1 MSSPQLTTQVPRP
14 EILDALGEHMAA
26 GLFEEPTASWFARW
40 SRAVRRRLEH
50 RPAPVYT
57 GGLLYPAGPILHGPG
72 QNRIVSPSYSFT
84 WTYNERL
91 LQELL
96 AGERSPDRREA
107 LQALATAMQDLN
119 ADAAVSGT
127 PHTVGGWGY
136 THSIPNFGRVLRE
149 GLNAYADRIKGH
161 LAASQQRQDRLRIE
175 FYEAL
180 LDVLAGIR
188 AWHQTLVTCLESW
201 ESPAPEQAVRRD
213 ALLCALRRVPF
224 APARS
229 FFEAIV
235 AYNFVY
241 YLDDCD
247 NPGRMD
253 QELQP
258 LYDADR
264 AADAVTFE
272 EACALIEAFS
282 DNVCANGG
290 WSAAIGGTT
299 PDGSAGYN
307 DLTRMMLRAAHGR
320 YRPNLELR
328 VRPDMPDEVWEE
340 ALDAVG
346 SGSGNPA
353 FYNEPGYLQSL
364 RDAELGVSEEDLCW
378 WNGGGCTETMIH
390 GRSNVGSLEA
400 GFHVPLILEQSLRA
414 RLPKATSFEAF
425 MEGFREDLSAEIAA
439 LVGTINR
446 HQEVRARFRPQPMRT
461 LLVDDCIDRGMDF
474 NAGGARYNWS
484 VVNIAGLTNV
494 ADSLVA
500 VREVVFQS
508 RELSGTE
515 LLAALEA
522 DFVNREPLRQRL
534 LACPKFGNDDP
545 TVDNLAAQ
553 VAEFIFAQFRR
564 YTTWRGGRFLPSVI
578 MFVTYGDAGRPVGA
592 TPDGRHAHEPLADSV
607 GPVTGRDTHGPT
619 AMLNSVAR
627 LPLHLA
633 TGTPV
638 LNMRLSRSLFSSA
651 GARRCLRNL
660 IEAFFRNGGMQIQ
673 LSAVSREELEDAL
686 VHPEQHR
693 DLIVRVG
700 GYSAYFNS
708 LPAELKQTIIA
719 RTEYNI
725 GG

>member
-1 MSSPQLTTQVPRP
+1 MSSPQITTEPPRP
-14 EILDALGEHMAA
+14 EILSALGEHMAA

-40 SRAVRRRLEH
+40 SRAVRRRLEN
-50 RPAPVYT
+50 RPAPAYE
-57 GGLLYPAGPILHGPG
+57 GGLLYPAGPIVHGQA

-84 WTYNERL
+84 WAYNDRALQDRL
-91 LQELL
+91 SVEE
-96 AGERSPDRREA
+96 APEHREA
-107 LQALATAMQDLN
+107 LQALGKAMTALN
-119 ADAAVSGT
+119 ASATVGGT

-149 GLNAYADRIKGH
+149 GLDAYADRVKGH
-161 LAASQQRQDRLRIE
+161 LAASRQRQDRPRVE
-175 FYEAL
+175 FYEGL
-180 LDVLAGIR
+180 LDVLAGIG
-188 AWHQTLVTCLESW
+188 AWHGTLVAYLESW
-201 ESPAPEQAVRRD
+201 QPPDAESAGHRE
-213 ALLCALRRVPF
+213 ALLGALRRVPF
-224 APARS
+224 APAGS

-235 AYNFVY
+235 AYNLVY

-258 LYDADR
+258 LYAEDLAAETITFDA
-264 AADAVTFE
+264 
-272 EACALIEAFS
+272 ACALIGAFA

-307 DLTRMMLRAAHGR
+307 DVTRMMLCAAHGR

-328 VRPDMPDEVWEE
+328 VRPDMPDDLWEE

-364 RDAELGVSEEDLCW
+364 RDADLGVSEEDLAW

-400 GFHVPLILEQSLRA
+400 GLHVPLILERSLRA
-414 RLPKATSFEAF
+414 RLAGARSFEAL
-425 MEGFREDLSAEIAA
+425 MAGFCDDVSEEIAR
-439 LVGTINR
+439 LVQIVNR
-446 HQEVRARFRPQPMRT
+446 HQQARAKFRPQPMRT
-461 LLVDDCIDRGMDF
+461 LLVDDCIDRGIDF

-494 ADSLVA
+494 ADSLAA
-500 VREVVFQS
+500 VREVVFEA
-508 RELSGTE
+508 RELSGAD
-515 LLAALEA
+515 LLAALAA
-522 DFVNREPLRQRL
+522 DFEEQEPLRQRL
-534 LACPKFGNDDP
+534 LACPKFGNDDR
-545 TVDNLAAQ
+545 TVDGLAAQ
-553 VAEFIFAQFRR
+553 VAEFVFAQFRQ

-592 TPDGRHAHEPLADSV
+592 TPDGRHAYEPLADSI
-607 GPVTGRDTHGPT
+607 GPINGRDTHGPT

-638 LNMRLSRSLFSSA
+638 LNMRLSRSLFSSS
-651 GARRCLRNL
+651 GARRCLRDL
-660 IEAFFRNGGMQIQ
+660 IEAFFRNGGMQLQ
-673 LSAVSREELEDAL
+673 LSAVNRRELEDAL
-686 VHPEQHR
+686 VHPEEHR

-700 GYSAYFNS
+700 GYSAHFNS
-708 LPAELKQTIIA
+708 LPDDVKRCIIA
-719 RTEYNI
+719 RTEYDM